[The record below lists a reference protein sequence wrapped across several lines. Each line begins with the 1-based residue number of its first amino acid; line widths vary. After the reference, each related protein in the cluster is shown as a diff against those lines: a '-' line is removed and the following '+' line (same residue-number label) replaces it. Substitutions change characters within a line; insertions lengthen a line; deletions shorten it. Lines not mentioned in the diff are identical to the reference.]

1 MSPRTESAKT
11 TPSLQ
16 AKMCLTTSSTSP
28 KGLTWVKKAYI
39 ELVQVY
45 RVLCDWTTQLP
56 INVDAAATTGAQAI
70 QLINLAIGS
79 DPLIIVSGDPAIF
92 IWNFS
97 FFIFRI
103 GHQAGKEMVDAD
115 HILRQT
121 CGTPLHLS
129 G

>member
-1 MSPRTESAKT
+1 MV
-11 TPSLQ
+11 Q
-16 AKMCLTTSSTSP
+16 A
-28 KGLTWVKKAYI
+28 
-39 ELVQVY
+39 Y

-79 DPLIIVSGDPAIF
+79 EPLIDVSRDPAIF

-103 GHQAGKEMVDAD
+103 EHQAGKEMVDAD

-121 CGTPLHLS
+121 NLRDATPSERLEHTLIKFS
-129 G
+129 GLCQPGCFWAMLGNV